1 MSARDPLLDLL
12 ARGPVLP
19 VVTVETAETA
29 VALADA
35 LAAGGITT
43 IEITLRTA
51 AALDA
56 IRAIRAARPDLAV
69 GAGTV
74 CTPAQLDA
82 CAEAGAA
89 FAVSPGATPVLLD
102 AAAAH
107 AVPLLPG
114 AATASEVMLLLERG
128 HRAMKV
134 FPAEAAGGIAF
145 LKALAEPLP
154 EARFCPTG
162 GVDAASAPDYLALAN
177 VLCVGGSWLTPGEAV
192 ATGDWARITDRARA
206 AAALT
211 PRSHGGGAA

>member
-1 MSARDPLLDLL
+1 MSAPDPLLEVL

-19 VVTVETAETA
+19 VVTVEAADTA

-43 IEITLRTA
+43 VEITLRTE

-56 IRAIRAARPDLAV
+56 VRAVRAARPDLVV
-69 GAGTV
+69 GAGSV
-74 CTPAQLDA
+74 RTPDQLDA

-89 FAVSPGATPVLLD
+89 FAVAPGATARLLD
-102 AAAAH
+102 AARGH

-114 AATASEVMLLLERG
+114 AATASEVMALLERG
-128 HRAMKV
+128 HRAMKA
-134 FPAEAAGGIAF
+134 FPADLLGGVAF
-145 LKALAEPLP
+145 FKALAGPLP

-162 GVDAASAPDYLALAN
+162 GVTAAAAPDYLALAN
-177 VLCVGGSWLTPGEAV
+177 VVCVGGSWLTPGEAV
-192 ATGDWARITDRARA
+192 ATGDWARVTDRARA

-211 PRSHGGGAA
+211 PRSHQGGSA